1 MQKKTASNW
10 KTKTTLRQ
18 RQAKIILVVKNRP
31 GKTTAFITD
40 SFEILSLEELFKYVR
55 KGLLQG
61 LHLVETS
68 DGTHV
73 RSDRNLSTFDNLSSL
88 LVPAGSLS
96 KRLTNASFKDKAVYN
111 FIKARGRF
119 LELEFSKDELIYI
132 DRTAYISKDEVS
144 QRFMPITSEI
154 KRAAKQ
160 QNIESSLLAAILVD
174 ELAESGPDDLFDL
187 LGSLGVNTT
196 VGLAQVKLTT
206 ARLLIKN
213 GYYQASSTITD
224 QKLYGL
230 LTDDHEAVK
239 FAAAYIRFTIDHRTR
254 RKLGLTP
261 EHIATA
267 YSRGFNHSEV
277 SARGTTIIKVFV
289 PVAKELLN
297 L

>member
-1 MQKKTASNW
+1 
-10 KTKTTLRQ
+10 
-18 RQAKIILVVKNRP
+18 
-31 GKTTAFITD
+31 
-40 SFEILSLEELFKYVR
+40 
-55 KGLLQG
+55 
-61 LHLVETS
+61 VETS

-73 RSDRNLSTFDNLSSL
+73 RSDRNLSTVDNLSSL

-119 LELEFSKDELIYI
+119 IELEFTKDELIYI
-132 DRTAYISKDEVS
+132 DRTAYISKDAVS
-144 QRFMPITSEI
+144 QRFMPLTSEI

-160 QNIESSLLAAILVD
+160 QNIESSLLAAILID

-187 LGSLGVNTT
+187 LGYLGVNTT

-213 GYYQASSTITD
+213 GFYQAFSIISD

-230 LTDDHEAVK
+230 PIDDHEAVK
-239 FAAAYIRFTIDHRTR
+239 FTAAYIPFTIDHRTK

-277 SARGTTIIKVFV
+277 SARCTTIIKDFV
-289 PVAKELLN
+289 LVAKELLN
-297 L
+297 LLAQ

>member
-1 MQKKTASNW
+1 MPL
-10 KTKTTLRQ
+10 TT
-18 RQAKIILVVKNRP
+18 
-31 GKTTAFITD
+31 
-40 SFEILSLEELFKYVR
+40 
-55 KGLLQG
+55 
-61 LHLVETS
+61 
-68 DGTHV
+68 
-73 RSDRNLSTFDNLSSL
+73 
-88 LVPAGSLS
+88 
-96 KRLTNASFKDKAVYN
+96 
-111 FIKARGRF
+111 
-119 LELEFSKDELIYI
+119 
-132 DRTAYISKDEVS
+132 
-144 QRFMPITSEI
+144 EI

-187 LGSLGVNTT
+187 LGYLGVNTT

-261 EHIATA
+261 EHIAAA

-277 SARGTTIIKVFV
+277 STRGTTIIKVFV